1 MPFSTHVVRA
11 PQDNDSIGVVL
22 VKLAEQLNAAALVLA
37 KHDKGRLSEFLL
49 GSVTRYVTHHCRQ
62 PVLVMHADRAGVG

>member
-1 MPFSTHVVRA
+1 MPFATHVVRA

-22 VKLAEQLNAAALVLA
+22 VKLAEQLNAGALVLA

-49 GSVTRYVTHHCRQ
+49 GSVTAYVTRHCRQ
-62 PVLVMHADRAGVG
+62 PVLVMHADAAA